1 MGERAA
7 WRNIFLHE
15 LGHFL
20 GFEHP
25 WDNDDDDGAVDG
37 WSDSHVSA
45 RMGYKEHLDGN
56 NVWYSKL
63 DIEALEKIWGKGEWP
78 SLYKGVT
85 PGSSFGLSFNKV
97 GVLSSADATIYVC
110 LRVFTNGLSSSVNGI
125 SQFDM
130 GLEVVSLSE
139 VTVQVTKF
147 REFNASGVLNEHA
160 QTPDCSGIFETTTG
174 VYTDII
180 QTNTSLLET
189 TWSLIDP
196 TNLILKLDSFKELTA
211 N

>member
-1 MGERAA
+1 LGERAA

-78 SLYKGVT
+78 YL
-85 PGSSFGLSFNKV
+85 
-97 GVLSSADATIYVC
+97 
-110 LRVFTNGLSSSVNGI
+110 
-125 SQFDM
+125 
-130 GLEVVSLSE
+130 
-139 VTVQVTKF
+139 
-147 REFNASGVLNEHA
+147 
-160 QTPDCSGIFETTTG
+160 
-174 VYTDII
+174 
-180 QTNTSLLET
+180 
-189 TWSLIDP
+189 
-196 TNLILKLDSFKELTA
+196 
-211 N
+211 